1 MQMRS
6 NKKLLNVRLQEITGK
21 HVTLRDMT
29 NMNANMRK
37 ASPRNDLVE
46 LVERLNNMPGKYTS
60 ISYVSP
66 SVLTIHIIIIVHENQ
81 TMLQISE
88 ILK

>member
-1 MQMRS
+1 MQLKT

-37 ASPRNDLVE
+37 SSPRNDLVE
-46 LVERLNNMPGKYTS
+46 LVERLNDMPGK
-60 ISYVSP
+60 
-66 SVLTIHIIIIVHENQ
+66 
-81 TMLQISE
+81 
-88 ILK
+88 